1 MVNVIL
7 SNLVPKYFEKGF
19 ISLFFCL
26 FFCAE
31 GLLALNFEVVFSVI

>member
-7 SNLVPKYFEKGF
+7 SNLVPIYFEKGF
-19 ISLFFCL
+19 ISLFFF

-31 GLLALNFEVVFSVI
+31 GILALNFEVVFSVI